1 MDSRLEWVLEALFIS
16 SLAALLLLLLLQ
28 LLLFMLSRGKL
39 LSSAAPLFGVCG
51 TEDITGSAE

>member
-1 MDSRLEWVLEALFIS
+1 MDSRLEWVLEALFIN
-16 SLAALLLLLLLQ
+16 SLAALLLLLLQ

-39 LSSAAPLFGVCG
+39 LSSTAPLLGVCG